1 MVKIFQIVLVDDNRS
16 YKERLLKEFSFNNYQ
31 SYSASNADDLDELFL
46 TVIPDL
52 LIVDSQVI
60 GESAQS
66 IVRRYRLAYRGL
78 FIILMTFGVDPK
90 ERANAYLSGADMCFT
105 KPVSMDE
112 ILAGISTIK
121 RRIFDNHG
129 FVNLP
134 RFDFLLKKISNSGL
148 TTSLTLTDSILL
160 KGFIEATDNSL
171 EYHQLLN
178 LIRKEDTAK
187 NKISLSVYI
196 HRLSKKLLSVGLTE
210 PVIKAIWKK
219 GYQLTARIHI
229 DD

>member
-1 MVKIFQIVLVDDNRS
+1 MVKKLKIVVVDDNRA
-16 YKERLLKEFSFNNYQ
+16 YKERLLKEFSNNNYQ
-31 SYSASNADDLDELFL
+31 SYSASNADELDELFL
-46 TVIPDL
+46 SVIPDL
-52 LIVDSQVI
+52 LIIDSQVI
-60 GESAQS
+60 GEDAHS

-78 FIILMTFGVDPK
+78 FIVLLSFGVDPK
-90 ERANAYLSGADMCFT
+90 ERTNAYIAGADMCFT
-105 KPVSMDE
+105 KPVSMEE

-121 RRIFDNHG
+121 RRIFDTYG

-160 KGFIEATDNSL
+160 KGFIEATDNYL

-178 LIRKEDTAK
+178 LIKKEVTSK

-196 HRLSKKLLSVGLTE
+196 HRLSKKLLSIGLTE

-219 GYQLTARIHI
+219 GYQLTTRIHI